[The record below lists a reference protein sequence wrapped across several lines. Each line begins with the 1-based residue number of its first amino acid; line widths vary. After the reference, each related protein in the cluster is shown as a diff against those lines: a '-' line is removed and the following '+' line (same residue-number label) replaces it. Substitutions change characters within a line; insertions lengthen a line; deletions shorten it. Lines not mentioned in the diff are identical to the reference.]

1 MVCEDDVL
9 TLEDDLF
16 IIKQV
21 YVSIGGP
28 RLCTHHAYTAPHPS
42 LHQRKIRQAVPQPLR
57 THDAPVPLNIAIDG
71 PVASGKTVVGRALAR
86 RLGLR
91 FLDTGTMYRAV
102 TWAAVER
109 GLDMGDVEALSD
121 LAEDMD
127 IRVELQEGEQRIVV
141 EGTDVTD
148 LMRSQQVELN
158 VSDVSAISGVR
169 RALVSQQRRIAA
181 QDPLGIVVVGRDI
194 GTVVLPDAP
203 VKVFLEASLHI
214 RVRRRYDEF
223 RRKGDI
229 RDMERLTA
237 EIQMRDKID
246 SERADSPLR
255 PAIDAVRI
263 ETDGL
268 RIDQV
273 VGRIQG
279 LIAAS

>member
-1 MVCEDDVL
+1 M
-9 TLEDDLF
+9 
-16 IIKQV
+16 
-21 YVSIGGP
+21 
-28 RLCTHHAYTAPHPS
+28 
-42 LHQRKIRQAVPQPLR
+42 PQPLR
-57 THDAPVPLNIAIDG
+57 PHAAPVPVIIAIDG

-102 TWAAVER
+102 TWAAAER
-109 GLDMGDVEALSD
+109 GLDMSEVEALSD

-127 IRVELQEGEQRIVV
+127 IRVELEEGEQRIVV
-141 EGTDVTD
+141 EGIDVTD
-148 LMRSQQVELN
+148 MMRSQQVEL
-158 VSDVSAISGVR
+158 SVSAVSAVSGVR
-169 RALVSQQRRIAA
+169 RALVRQQRRIAV

-223 RRKGDI
+223 RRKDDK
-229 RDMERLTA
+229 RDMGQLTA

>member
-1 MVCEDDVL
+1 M
-9 TLEDDLF
+9 
-16 IIKQV
+16 
-21 YVSIGGP
+21 
-28 RLCTHHAYTAPHPS
+28 
-42 LHQRKIRQAVPQPLR
+42 PQPLR
-57 THDAPVPLNIAIDG
+57 AHTAPVKIAIDG

-86 RLGLR
+86 RLCLR

-109 GLDMGDVEALSD
+109 GLEMSEVETLSD

-127 IRVELQEGEQRIVV
+127 IRLELQEGEHRIVV

-148 LMRSQQVELN
+148 LMRSPQVELN
-158 VSDVSAISGVR
+158 VSAVSTISGVR
-169 RALVSQQRRIAA
+169 RALVRQQRRIAA

-194 GTVVLPDAP
+194 GTVVLPDAA

-223 RRKGDI
+223 RRKGDR

-273 VGRIQG
+273 VGRIQD
-279 LIAAS
+279 LIAAT

>member
-1 MVCEDDVL
+1 M
-9 TLEDDLF
+9 
-16 IIKQV
+16 
-21 YVSIGGP
+21 
-28 RLCTHHAYTAPHPS
+28 
-42 LHQRKIRQAVPQPLR
+42 PQPPR

-102 TWAAVER
+102 TLAAVER

-121 LAEDMD
+121 LAEGMD
-127 IRVELQEGEQRIVV
+127 IRVELQEGEQRIMV

-181 QDPLGIVVVGRDI
+181 QDPSGIVVVGRDI

-223 RRKGDI
+223 RRKGDV

-273 VGRIQG
+273 VGRIQE

>member
-1 MVCEDDVL
+1 M
-9 TLEDDLF
+9 
-16 IIKQV
+16 
-21 YVSIGGP
+21 
-28 RLCTHHAYTAPHPS
+28 
-42 LHQRKIRQAVPQPLR
+42 PQPLPP
-57 THDAPVPLNIAIDG
+57 HAAPVPVIIAIDG

-102 TWAAVER
+102 TWAAAER
-109 GLDMGDVEALSD
+109 GLDMNEDEALSD

-127 IRVELQEGEQRIVV
+127 IRVELEEGEQRIVV
-141 EGTDVTD
+141 EGIDVTD
-148 LMRSQQVELN
+148 MLRSQQVEL
-158 VSDVSAISGVR
+158 SVSAVSAVSGVR
-169 RALVSQQRRIAA
+169 RALVRQQRRIAV

-203 VKVFLEASLHI
+203 VKVFLEASLQI
-214 RVRRRYDEF
+214 RARRRYDEF
-223 RRKGDI
+223 RRKGDV
-229 RDMERLTA
+229 RDMVQLTA

-273 VGRIQG
+273 VGRIQE
-279 LIAAS
+279 LIADS